1 MSRAT
6 ALALLALAFFLA
18 GCANFS
24 SIAPGDSAQKVTD
37 RVGKPVEVWKNPD
50 GSEVWAYPQGPY
62 GRQTFMVSL
71 GTDRSV
77 RQVRQ
82 VLSEEFFSQIK
93 VGMSRED
100 VRRLI
105 GRPGEVTMFPTR
117 NEEVWSWRYLQQ
129 NPMFFHVNFD
139 RGSGTVRSTLRT
151 EEILFMDD
159 DC

>member
-50 GSEVWAYPQGPY
+50 GSEVWKYPQGPY

-105 GRPGEVTMFPTR
+105 GRPGEVTMFPAR

-129 NPMFFHVNFD
+129 NPMFFHVSFD
-139 RGSGTVRSTLRT
+139 RGSGSVKSTLRT